1 MRFLC
6 RNGQIKRLQIYLVPM
21 RKENF
26 LYSILTICLFAFCSC
41 STDTASNV
49 KLLKKTIS
57 TSETGTSV
65 TTVFTYVADEI
76 GSIDDANTHVDFTYS
91 DGLIVKKV
99 TTDKES
105 SLVETIEYTYNAGE
119 LIRAESLNKYKINY
133 IYNSD
138 NTISYQKM
146 KIVSEDQ
153 EIKEFHGILFFENEN
168 LIKDERI
175 LDNTATGTVSKYN
188 LNFDY
193 DSKKNPLFNIV
204 GYKKL
209 LDCNQAISTN
219 NSLIITENTSI
230 DKDDQIISSAKM
242 YKNSFTYDS
251 DGYPKEQACEPTIFN
266 SGYVKIQYFY

>member
-1 MRFLC
+1 
-6 RNGQIKRLQIYLVPM
+6 M

>member
-65 TTVFTYVADEI
+65 ITVFTYVADEI

-153 EIKEFHGILFFENEN
+153 EVKEFHGILFFENEN

-175 LDNTATGTVSKYN
+175 LDKTATGTVSKYN

-209 LDCNQAISTN
+209 LDCNQAISTS

-251 DGYPKEQACEPTIFN
+251 DGYPKEQVCEPTIFN

>member
-1 MRFLC
+1 
-6 RNGQIKRLQIYLVPM
+6 M

-65 TTVFTYVADEI
+65 ITVFTYVADEI

-105 SLVETIEYTYNAGE
+105 SLVETVEYTYNAGE

-153 EIKEFHGILFFENEN
+153 EVKEFHGILFFENEN

-251 DGYPKEQACEPTIFN
+251 DGYPKEQVCEPTIFN

>member
-6 RNGQIKRLQIYLVPM
+6 RNGQIKHLQIYLVPM
-21 RKENF
+21 RKEKF

-57 TSETGTSV
+57 TASNGTSV

-105 SLVETIEYTYNAGE
+105 SLVETVEYTYNAGE

-153 EIKEFHGILFFENEN
+153 EVKEFHGILFFENEN

-251 DGYPKEQACEPTIFN
+251 DGYPKEQVCEPTIFN